1 MRARQLFVV
10 VPILGLAACNINLFG
25 GPEGLVATISGPS
38 TLQVGASAQYRASVT
53 RNGKPQS
60 PTGPSGDAVMWAS
73 SDDAIATVTPLG
85 VVTGVAP
92 GRVTIS
98 GTPLGFSNRD
108 ARTPG
113 TILATV
119 IEQVPPAP

>member
-25 GPEGLVATISGPS
+25 PVDLVATISGPS
-38 TLQVGASAQYRASVT
+38 TLQVGASAQYRASIT

-60 PTGPSGDAVMWAS
+60 PTAPSGDAVMWAS
-73 SDDAIATVTPLG
+73 SDDAIATVTPQG

-92 GRVTIS
+92 GQVTIS
-98 GTPLGFSNRD
+98 GTPFDGFSKGGT
-108 ARTPG
+108 RTPG
-113 TILATV
+113 TLLVTV
-119 IEQVPPAP
+119 VEQAPPAP